1 VSELPE
7 ALDGLR
13 ILLIDDDE
21 VDRMSIRRALRS
33 GGVRAELIEAS
44 DATTALEQ
52 LCSQRFDC
60 AFLDVNMPGR
70 DGLWLVREAR
80 RRSIHAPLIVLTG
93 QGDERIAV
101 ELMKAGASDYFAK
114 ASATPERLVG
124 SLRQALRVA
133 AAEDA
138 LRQSEERLRLAVEA
152 TELGTWDYQPSTGR
166 LDWSERCKALFG
178 LPPHAEVTYPAF
190 LARLHPEDRARVD
203 ASIQRSLDSASGGV
217 YDDEYRTVGLVDAV
231 ERWVRATGRT
241 LFDDAGRPLRF
252 VGTAQDIGQRK
263 QLDAERIRLL
273 DAERLA
279 RERAEAASRMREDLV
294 AIVSHDLRNPLSSI
308 AMSVSLLRSTLPAE
322 SLGRAGKQLE
332 IIARSAERMKRLISD
347 LLDVASIDAGHLS
360 VSTEPQPIDA
370 LLRDAVE
377 MLQPLAAD
385 KSIHISLGETPEW
398 LVAVADKER
407 IIQVLSNLI
416 GNAIKFTREG
426 GSIVVAAQSHEGM
439 VRVTVSDTGQG
450 LSEEQMPHLFDR
462 YWQARKDGRLG
473 IGLGLTIAK
482 GIVEAHGGRIWA
494 ESVLGRG
501 TTFSFTLA
509 SADVSASS
517 LQVSSRCRQS
527 AFCSRP
533 GRTAGARAR
542 TECGCPELG

>member
-1 VSELPE
+1 MSELPE

-13 ILLIDDDE
+13 ILLVDDDE

-33 GGVRAELIEAS
+33 AGVRGEIIETA
-44 DATTALEQ
+44 DAAAGLEQ
-52 LCSQRFDC
+52 LCSQRIDC

-80 RRSIHAPLIVLTG
+80 LRDVHAPLIVLTG

-114 ASATPERLVG
+114 AGATPERLAG

-133 AAEDA
+133 ATEAA
-138 LRQSEERLRLAVEA
+138 LRRSEERLRLAVEA

-178 LPPHAEVTYPAF
+178 LPPDAEVSYPTF
-190 LARLHPEDRARVD
+190 LAGLHPDDRERVD
-203 ASIQRSLDSASGGV
+203 AAVQRSLEPASGGV
-217 YDDEYRTVGLVDAV
+217 YDEEYRTVGIEDAI

-241 LFDDAGRPLRF
+241 FFDDAVRPVRF
-252 VGTAQDIGQRK
+252 VGTAQDITQRK

-273 DAERLA
+273 EAERLA

-308 AMSVSLLRSTLPAE
+308 TMSVALLRSALPAE
-322 SLGRAGKQLE
+322 SVGRAIKQLE

-347 LLDVASIDAGHLS
+347 LLDVASIDAGRLS
-360 VSTEPQPIDA
+360 VSAEPQPIGV
-370 LLRDAVE
+370 LLGDVIE

-385 KSIHISLGETPEW
+385 KSIHIELGDTPES
-398 LVAVADKER
+398 LDVIADKER
-407 IIQVLSNLI
+407 VIQVLSNLI
-416 GNAIKFTREG
+416 GNAIKFTSEG
-426 GSIVVAAQSHEGM
+426 GSITVAAQRYDDA
-439 VRVTVSDTGQG
+439 VRVIVSDTGQG
-450 LSEEQMPHLFDR
+450 VSKEQMPHLFDR
-462 YWQARKDGRLG
+462 YWQAKKNGRLG

-494 ESVLGRG
+494 ESVPGRG
-501 TTFSFTLA
+501 TTFSFTLPA
-509 SADVSASS
+509 
-517 LQVSSRCRQS
+517 
-527 AFCSRP
+527 P
-533 GRTAGARAR
+533 N
-542 TECGCPELG
+542 